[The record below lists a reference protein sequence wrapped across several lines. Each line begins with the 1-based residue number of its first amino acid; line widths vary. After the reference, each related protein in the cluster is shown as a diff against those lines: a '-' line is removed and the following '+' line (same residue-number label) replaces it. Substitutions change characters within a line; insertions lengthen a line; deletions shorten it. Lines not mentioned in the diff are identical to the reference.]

1 MQGSC
6 NVTGMGRILE
16 PLRKNFENSIKRFD
30 VTLVRRWADIE
41 QKDEIVKNISTIVL
55 NKSIIR
61 NGFLNYEDYINKINS
76 CDNDKDLI
84 SILKYLNN
92 KKFIKLKVISNS
104 AKIDYRKLNLL
115 YKYVKY

>member
-41 QKDEIVKNISTIVL
+41 QQVKLSQIQL
-55 NKSIIR
+55 N
-61 NGFLNYEDYINKINS
+61 
-76 CDNDKDLI
+76 
-84 SILKYLNN
+84 
-92 KKFIKLKVISNS
+92 
-104 AKIDYRKLNLL
+104 
-115 YKYVKY
+115 